1 MGPCSFCSSLSGPWD
16 SGPFCLTPEVQFSL
30 PLSLWPRLQ
39 VTGFPSWQSWDKVG
53 QGGLRLCPWEA
64 GLPGAAPGDRWTR
77 CTSLPTAEPDPAR
90 RGPCALLGIRKRRE
104 KNLPCGR
111 GPAAG
116 QHGWYCQGCWSTIWR
131 LREQLLYLDL

>member
-1 MGPCSFCSSLSGPWD
+1 MGQRVVPSPVGPCSFCSSLSGPWD

-104 KNLPCGR
+104 KNLPCHLTVSKYKGIL
-111 GPAAG
+111 G
-116 QHGWYCQGCWSTIWR
+116 QSNYGAPWVG
-131 LREQLLYLDL
+131 